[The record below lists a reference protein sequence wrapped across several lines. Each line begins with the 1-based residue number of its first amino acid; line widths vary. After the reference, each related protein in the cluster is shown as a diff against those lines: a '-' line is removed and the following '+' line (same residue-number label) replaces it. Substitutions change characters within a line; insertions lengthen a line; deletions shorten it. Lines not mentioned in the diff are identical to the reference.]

1 MDMYSAVQTADT
13 VGEKAVPEAG
23 ILETRIS
30 KCQTEFL
37 SRSLGH
43 SGPALPW

>member
-1 MDMYSAVQTADT
+1 MYSVVQMTYTA
-13 VGEKAVPEAG
+13 GEKAVPEAG

-30 KCQTEFL
+30 KCQTEFF

-43 SGPALPW
+43 SGPALSL